1 MLKSYLELFDEI
13 ANIFN
18 KHGFKLYM
26 VGGTSRDFLLNYP
39 VDDYDFATDATPAEM
54 HEFLPD
60 ANYRFEK
67 FGTVSLKYED
77 EHVEITT
84 LREEGEY
91 IDSRHPAYIKF
102 VTDPAKDYIRRDFTI
117 NALYID
123 ENYRV
128 LDFCDGLKDLDTNTL
143 RVIGN
148 PYTRFAEDP
157 LRIIRALRFVAKF
170 KLNIDPLTENAIRD
184 LAHLVKKLNPE
195 KVKAEIRKVG
205 EQEQN
210 IFKKLMNMYKL

>member
-1 MLKSYLELFDEI
+1 
-13 ANIFN
+13 
-18 KHGFKLYM
+18 
-26 VGGTSRDFLLNYP
+26 
-39 VDDYDFATDATPAEM
+39 M

-91 IDSRHPAYIKF
+91 IDSHTHLYKVCNR
-102 VTDPAKDYIRRDFTI
+102 PAKDYIRRDFTI

-128 LDFCDGLKDLDTNTL
+128 L
-143 RVIGN
+143 I
-148 PYTRFAEDP
+148 
-157 LRIIRALRFVAKF
+157 FVMA
-170 KLNIDPLTENAIRD
+170 
-184 LAHLVKKLNPE
+184 
-195 KVKAEIRKVG
+195 
-205 EQEQN
+205 
-210 IFKKLMNMYKL
+210 